1 MSKAFF
7 ELPGVEAVED
17 SGAGGAGVYWFPTL
31 MDPYRFER
39 SWAENSH
46 YRGLAR
52 PNYHVAASSPVRRV
66 LMKKGVAT
74 GVEFYAEHGLLNV
87 KANKEVL
94 MAAGAIHT
102 PQLLQLSGIGPKKL
116 LHAAGIKTL
125 VDLPGVGQNFQ
136 DHINIGASIILEGLK
151 KIHPNPSDMANGTDF
166 KNWAD
171 EVWATNR
178 TGMSSDSQHVSL
190 QLTFS

>member
-1 MSKAFF
+1 MSKAFY
-7 ELPGVEAVED
+7 ELPGVEAVGD

-31 MDPYRFER
+31 MDPYRYER
-39 SWAENSH
+39 SFAEVAH
-46 YRGLAR
+46 HRGLYR
-52 PNYHVAASSPVRRV
+52 PNYHIAPSSPVRRI
-66 LMKKGVAT
+66 LLKKGVAT
-74 GVEFYAEHGLLNV
+74 AVEFHGKDGLLNV

-94 MAAGAIHT
+94 MAAGAVHT

-136 DHINIGASIILEGLK
+136 DHINIGVSIILEGLK
-151 KIHPNPSDMANGTDF
+151 KIHPNPFDMVNGTNF

-171 EVWATNR
+171 EAWAANR
-178 TGMSSDSQHVSL
+178 TGM
-190 QLTFS
+190 